1 MARPQPF
8 AECDLAVVGAGIVGL
23 AVARELGR
31 RHPGLRIQVLER
43 ERAVGMHQTGHNSGV
58 IHQGVYYRPGSLKAR
73 LCRVGADAMYRY
85 CDEHGIPALPLGK
98 LVVARDEGELERL
111 DELERRSTANGVPG
125 VARIA
130 GADIPEIEPHVR
142 GVAALHSPRTGAVDY
157 AVVARSLR
165 QDVVVSGGRVSTGC
179 GVVSV
184 RPQPG
189 GLRLHHGSGATT
201 ARFAVF
207 CAGAWSDRLARMCG
221 GTNNPRIVP
230 FRGGYL
236 ELRPEARHL
245 SELV

>member
-43 ERAVGMHQTGHNSGV
+43 ERGVGMHQTGHNSGV

-73 LCRVGADAMYRY
+73 LCRAGADAMYRY

-98 LVVARDEGELERL
+98 LVVARDEGELDRL

-130 GADIPEIEPHVR
+130 GADIREIEPHVR
-142 GVAALHSPRTGAVDY
+142 GVAALHSPRTAAVDS
-157 AVVARSLR
+157 AVVE
-165 QDVVVSGGRVSTGC
+165 
-179 GVVSV
+179 
-184 RPQPG
+184 
-189 GLRLHHGSGATT
+189 
-201 ARFAVF
+201 
-207 CAGAWSDRLARMCG
+207 RM
-221 GTNNPRIVP
+221 
-230 FRGGYL
+230 
-236 ELRPEARHL
+236 
-245 SELV
+245 